1 MPFLMKGNYF
11 PKQKTW
17 NGTVFFSFLQFF
29 ANLLLSLEDN
39 SWFLVSAADFPSAAV
54 GVVSVEVYEAHP
66 ALSLQTRFL
75 SI

>member
-1 MPFLMKGNYF
+1 MALFFFLFY
-11 PKQKTW
+11 
-17 NGTVFFSFLQFF
+17 SFF

-39 SWFLVSAADFPSAAV
+39 SWFLISAGFPSAAV